1 MKKGFSPNIG
11 CPKNRL
17 INYGSVEE
25 VLFQKASKQDAHKIT
40 FVDTIYSS
48 PSRALIPLE
57 FCKNKRKTNT
67 QSSNYIPD
75 KEAMKDSRISQS
87 Y

>member
-40 FVDTIYSS
+40 FVDTFYSS

-57 FCKNKRKTNT
+57 FCKTKEKQTPNHQTTFPTKKR
-67 QSSNYIPD
+67 
-75 KEAMKDSRISQS
+75 
-87 Y
+87 